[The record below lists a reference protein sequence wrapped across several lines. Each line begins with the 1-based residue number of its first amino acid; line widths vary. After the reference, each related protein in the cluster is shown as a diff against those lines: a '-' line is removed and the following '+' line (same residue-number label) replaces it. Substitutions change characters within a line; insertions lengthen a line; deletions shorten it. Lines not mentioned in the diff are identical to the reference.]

1 MKAHDALKG
10 TSIATVAENPCAR
23 MQNMHQSKDLREPLS
38 CRLLKRILV
47 RKCKKCLRAMVV
59 QDPCHHHF
67 SRESLCENKNC
78 KNEKTDMSTFTENPY
93 TKTTTTK
100 GPVWDPYV
108 FPEFKG
114 DVFLNV
120 WKSLSENKKKKPDV
134 VHLAQQ

>member
-1 MKAHDALKG
+1 MEIITLFSKPMKTQDVLKG
-10 TSIATVAENPCAR
+10 TSIATFAENPCAR

-47 RKCKKCLRAMVV
+47 RKYKKCLRAMVV

-100 GPVWDPYV
+100 GTVWGLIV
-108 FPEFKG
+108 FLAFKG
-114 DVFLNV
+114 DVF
-120 WKSLSENKKKKPDV
+120 
-134 VHLAQQ
+134 